1 MNLEELKNKTLLLF
15 GKPRAFS
22 LQEFDAQMKHHKITL
37 VDELNDAVI
46 ISVDGRMM
54 TPYEQLESDALYE
67 KGGIASMNIDALE
80 TQLALEIDEDT
91 LLMSL
96 KLSHDK
102 ERLKS
107 FIQNSMITNSLFFR
121 LMKMYNWNGEDF
133 FENDDNRDVSAAF
146 IARFYE
152 NIERNHNVQ
161 YATSGFIHLVAQ
173 AKNAELLNAISL
185 LEPLQFHPKIKTAI
199 AMSAECNAS
208 MQKRF
213 FKSGDTTVLE
223 ALSVNENLLP
233 ELVQEFMKSEE
244 YAQNIART
252 LKLTKDFFSELQ
264 NFGEALAYNVTLD
277 ETMQETLLKDA
288 TKMVKLALAS
298 NHALSVKSRA
308 ILLDLDDEKIN
319 QAIYENKATPH
330 ELLEKAYEDEKYH
343 SSLAKNENT
352 PVEILYQLQL
362 DSRYERY
369 VRTNAGFGK
378 HIQSEN
384 IGWMV

>member
-199 AMSAECNAS
+199 AMSAECNGS

-213 FKSGDTTVLE
+213 FKSGDKTVLE

-277 ETMQETLLKDA
+277 EAMQETLLKDA
-288 TKMVKLALAS
+288 TKMLKLALAS

-308 ILLDLDDEKIN
+308 ILLALDDEKIN